1 MNESTLNELAKAK
14 ALIPGRAVYFQT
26 WLSNGYEA
34 NAVVTG
40 GRGCLTVTFANGELA
55 DDIELQTPL
64 DARKLAAALV
74 AMANEWEG
82 QK

>member
-1 MNESTLNELAKAK
+1 MNDELKS
-14 ALIPGRAVYFQT
+14 ALITPSRAVYFQT

-40 GRGCLTVTFANGELA
+40 GRGCLTVRFADGELA
-55 DDIELQTPL
+55 DDIELESPL

-74 AMANEWEG
+74 AMADEWEG